1 MKDFLEYTYQV
12 IRKSLER
19 YLYQIQQKETI
30 KHDEYKVQELNRQRH
45 HNELSGSSKLR
56 SILRDSRTHS
66 KKMPMIDGSSTARP
80 SESHSVRLPRAT
92 FHSSADN
99 ISIQ

>member
-19 YLYQIQQKETI
+19 YLYQIQQKDAF
-30 KHDEYKVQELNRQRH
+30 KHDQDKVQELNRQRH

-56 SILRDSRTHS
+56 SILRDSRTNS
-66 KKMPMIDGSSTARP
+66 KKLPMIDGSSTERP
-80 SESHSVRLPRAT
+80 SQRHSFRLPRINFRYTAN
-92 FHSSADN
+92 D